1 MFIMLA
7 VFLLENPYDGLFSKK
22 GGYDNEDIRHNIF
35 LCIFYVILTLWFLSL
50 VWGKKVKSKIYIIG
64 VAISLLGATSQVIA
78 CSLDYETYEAEMEK
92 FYNGDSW
99 EKYSDDYEVF
109 EEYYP
114 LKQSATR
121 TLFAGFAFM
130 SYIVLVGLLC
140 KRSRNTI
147 AKIALFATLTLF
159 VFNVISNYLPLRIP
173 EGAFYLDRTWE
184 WESYREYVKDYYKSR
199 ENIQFVGQGLL
210 YLSMAV
216 SMLLYKDFESE
227 DSATVEE
234 VATSVEEPAAP
245 IEKAAA
251 HVEEPADM
259 AEESDETVIEIL
271 HEEGGETAVRTG
283 TLTSGTA
290 LQSGRYVIDGVLG
303 QGGFGITYLA
313 TQTGLNRKVAIKEFF
328 MKEYCDRNTVSNH
341 ITLGTAGSKD
351 MVAKFKAKFIKEAQT
366 IAELQNQHVVRIY
379 DIFEENGTA
388 YYVMEYIEGGSLAKR
403 VIGHPMDNATAN
415 KFMKQLCQA
424 LEYIHNR
431 NILHLDIKPSNILF
445 RNEDEL
451 VLIDFGVSKHYDVG
465 GGSQTSSTPVGISR
479 GYAPLEQYNKGGVI
493 QFSPATDIYSLG
505 ATLYSIVTGQ
515 TPPDANE
522 IYEDGIDDFPAGVS
536 QAIQNAVIKAM
547 DPRRKQ
553 RPQSI
558 SEFTQI
564 LNS

>member
-22 GGYDNEDIRHNIF
+22 DGYDNEDIRHNIF

-99 EKYSDDYEVF
+99 EKYSDGYEVF

-130 SYIVLVGLLC
+130 SYIVLLGLLC

-147 AKIALFATLTLF
+147 AKIALFATLALF

-173 EGAFYLDRTWE
+173 EGAFHLDRTWE

-199 ENIQFVGQGLL
+199 ENITFVEQGLI

-290 LQSGRYVIDGVLG
+290 LQSGRYIINLVLG
-303 QGGFGITYLA
+303 QGGFGVTYLA

-328 MKEYCDRNTVSNH
+328 MKEYCDRDTVSNH

-388 YYVMEYIEGGSLAKR
+388 YYVMEYIEGGSLAKK

-445 RNEDEL
+445 RNENEL
-451 VLIDFGVSKHYDVG
+451 VLIDFGVSKHYDED

>member
-553 RPQSI
+553 HPQSI

>member
-22 GGYDNEDIRHNIF
+22 DGYDNEDIRHNIF

-147 AKIALFATLTLF
+147 AKIALFATLALF
-159 VFNVISNYLPLRIP
+159 VFNIISNYLPLRIP
-173 EGAFYLDRTWE
+173 EWE
-184 WESYREYVKDYYKSR
+184 WESYRDVKDYYKSR
-199 ENIQFVGQGLL
+199 ENIKFVGQGLL

-290 LQSGRYVIDGVLG
+290 LQSGRYIINLVLG
-303 QGGFGITYLA
+303 QGGFGVTYLA

-328 MKEYCDRNTVSNH
+328 MKEYCDRDTVSNH

-388 YYVMEYIEGGSLAKR
+388 YYVMEYIEGGSLAKK

-445 RNEDEL
+445 RNENEL
-451 VLIDFGVSKHYDVG
+451 VLIDFGVSKHYDED